1 MAPAPSPPPTRG
13 SAVED
18 TRRKLLLDDLVAGP
32 EVLAQPVLH
41 VDPVSLDAIPSN
53 RGRRRIEDV
62 EEAVGRNLRSA
73 EEARRAL
80 QAEHKRLEAE
90 AGIRRKLEREVGS
103 LRRDIERTQE
113 SERLRVAQARYT
125 AEREARKE
133 VLAEVEAVSEEHN
146 RALGEI
152 ERLRTALDSDRALMS
167 EFSDRLR
174 DEQQAK
180 AKAQTDADA
189 AMEARRQ
196 AEHRLETLTENAR
209 RRADEELQRLAVTEA
224 ALRDALAE
232 RDQLANEVVMAAE
245 EGRGRDLT
253 QTVADLENLVAEL
266 EANLTAE
273 RARTDNAM
281 AHAAELTEELDAARV
296 RSQESLRSLGQME
309 QLEAELEGAVVAHG
323 AAVDRVRMLD
333 EERALLQ
340 EQLDELRAAPN
351 DLDQE
356 VTKLRIE
363 LSTSTRERDALA
375 QEVARLTELV
385 DAANA
390 KTASNEKVRELERL
404 LDISE
409 AEHDSLMQ
417 EVSDLRVELAE
428 RTAAA
433 PAVLV
438 STVDEDALAEA
449 RAARD
454 AFAKQVQE
462 LERGLASSLERR
474 DVALRQV
481 GELERALSQEQLRVR
496 EAEEELRRLHSTASV
511 DARAV
516 ATGRAEPDQPALA
529 QIPVAQARVAAPP
542 VAAPP
547 PPPMPPARVEVS
559 APAAAA
565 AAPEQAEPPEE
576 PGAPNVPK
584 VERRSAMAEFAAI
597 ASLDASE
604 GYRRR

>member
-1 MAPAPSPPPTRG
+1 MAPAPSPPPARG
-13 SAVED
+13 SGVED
-18 TRRKLLLDDLVAGP
+18 ARRKLLLGDLVAGP
-32 EVLAQPVLH
+32 EVVAQPVLH
-41 VDPVSLDAIPSN
+41 VDPVALDAIPSN
-53 RGRRRIEDV
+53 RGRRRLEDV

-103 LRRDIERTQE
+103 LRRDIERSQE
-113 SERLRVAQARYT
+113 SERLRVAQARYS

-133 VLAEVEAVSEEHN
+133 VLAEVEAVSEEHD
-146 RALGEI
+146 RALAEI
-152 ERLRTALDSDRALMS
+152 VRLRTALDSDRALMS

-180 AKAQTDADA
+180 AKAQADADA
-189 AMEARRQ
+189 AMEARRHADQ
-196 AEHRLETLTENAR
+196 RLETLTENAR
-209 RRADEELQRLAVTEA
+209 RRADEELQRLATTEA

-232 RDQLANEVVMAAE
+232 RDQLANEIVMATE

-266 EANLTAE
+266 EATLTGE

-323 AAVDRVRMLD
+323 AAIDRVRVLD
-333 EERALLQ
+333 DERMLLQ

-363 LSTSTRERDALA
+363 LATCMRERDELA
-375 QEVARLTELV
+375 QEVAKLRELV
-385 DAANA
+385 EAANA
-390 KTASNEKVRELERL
+390 KTASNDKVRELERL
-404 LDISE
+404 LDIAE

-417 EVSDLRVELAE
+417 EVSDLRVGLAE
-428 RTAAA
+428 RTA
-433 PAVLV
+433 PAQTPPASPVH
-438 STVDEDALAEA
+438 DEELADA

-481 GELERALSQEQLRVR
+481 GELERALSQEQLHVR

-511 DARAV
+511 DAHAV
-516 ATGRAEPDQPALA
+516 STGRAEPEPGPEA
-529 QIPVAQARVAAPP
+529 PVDSTAVAAP
-542 VAAPP
+542 VAAPSP
-547 PPPMPPARVEVS
+547 PPQPPAPVEVP
-559 APAAAA
+559 APAAVPDPTEEAA
-565 AAPEQAEPPEE
+565 KVAEPE
-576 PGAPNVPK
+576 PPKVPK
-584 VERRSAMAEFAAI
+584 VERRSAMAEFAGLRA
-597 ASLDASE
+597 LED
-604 GYRRR
+604 RRR

>member
-1 MAPAPSPPPTRG
+1 M
-13 SAVED
+13 
-18 TRRKLLLDDLVAGP
+18 
-32 EVLAQPVLH
+32 
-41 VDPVSLDAIPSN
+41 
-53 RGRRRIEDV
+53 
-62 EEAVGRNLRSA
+62 
-73 EEARRAL
+73 
-80 QAEHKRLEAE
+80 
-90 AGIRRKLEREVGS
+90 
-103 LRRDIERTQE
+103 
-113 SERLRVAQARYT
+113 
-125 AEREARKE
+125 
-133 VLAEVEAVSEEHN
+133 LAEVEAVAEEHN

-152 ERLRTALDSDRALMS
+152 DRLRTALDSDRALMA

-180 AKAQTDADA
+180 GKAQADTDAA
-189 AMEARRQ
+189 TEARRQ

-245 EGRGRDLT
+245 DGRGRDLT
-253 QTVADLENLVAEL
+253 QTVAALENLVAEL

-273 RARTDNAM
+273 RARTDNAI

-323 AAVDRVRMLD
+323 AAIDRVRLLD
-333 EERALLQ
+333 EERELLQ
-340 EQLDELRAAPN
+340 QQLDELRTAPN

-363 LSTSTRERDALA
+363 LATSTRERDALA
-375 QEVARLTELV
+375 QEVAKLTELV
-385 DAANA
+385 EAANA
-390 KTASNEKVRELERL
+390 KTASNDKVRELERL

-428 RTAAA
+428 RTALQSAA
-433 PAVLV
+433 PA
-438 STVDEDALAEA
+438 STADDEALAHA

-462 LERGLASSLERR
+462 LERSLASSLERR
-474 DVALRQV
+474 DVALHQV
-481 GELERALSQEQLRVR
+481 GELERALSQEQQRVR

-511 DARAV
+511 DAHAV
-516 ATGRAEPDQPALA
+516 ATGRAEPEPTA
-529 QIPVAQARVAAPP
+529 VAAPP
-542 VAAPP
+542 VAAPT
-547 PPPMPPARVEVS
+547 PPPMPPARVEVP
-559 APAAAA
+559 APAAVAQPPVEEPP
-565 AAPEQAEPPEE
+565 APEPE
-576 PGAPNVPK
+576 APKAPK
-584 VERRSAMAEFAAI
+584 VERRSAMAEFAGI
-597 ASLDASE
+597 ASLEDH
-604 GYRRR
+604 RR